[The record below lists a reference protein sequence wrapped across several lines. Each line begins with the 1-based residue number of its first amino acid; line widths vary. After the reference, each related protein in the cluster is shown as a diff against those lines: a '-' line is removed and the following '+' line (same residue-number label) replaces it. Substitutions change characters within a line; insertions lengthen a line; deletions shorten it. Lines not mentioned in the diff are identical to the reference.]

1 MGGQSMVARR
11 TGQRRRRQGDAGC
24 GRGARM
30 ARAQGMLQHKGGRR
44 EHGPTCRRQKIAG
57 KALGAC
63 GFTTRS
69 EWVRFVLFR
78 SREKTCA
85 RSLWWRRG
93 ERRRVGDRYCNRRRR
108 RPRPGARSS
117 SGPSPATSTHQEYPS
132 ASGFRRR
139 MYGRRASQLL
149 KEIDS
154 SEAGQ
159 LVPFNTDVLDQVIRE
174 CSEHNSQ
181 FQSLIRKM
189 VEQNLDIE
197 TTRNEDHY
205 GAAIHHLSL
214 LRNKRCLMA
223 YMYNRAE
230 VIQSFRWKVGPVL
243 PHDIQ
248 EKLHFSEKEY
258 FKNHSAAI
266 KSYISEMDIDLTV
279 DMVPPKDPYIQV
291 RVLED
296 IGEVSLGDHSVSLTK
311 NSLHFL
317 RRTDAEQFISQGLME
332 EFLE

>member
-1 MGGQSMVARR
+1 
-11 TGQRRRRQGDAGC
+11 
-24 GRGARM
+24 
-30 ARAQGMLQHKGGRR
+30 
-44 EHGPTCRRQKIAG
+44 
-57 KALGAC
+57 
-63 GFTTRS
+63 
-69 EWVRFVLFR
+69 
-78 SREKTCA
+78 
-85 RSLWWRRG
+85 
-93 ERRRVGDRYCNRRRR
+93 
-108 RPRPGARSS
+108 
-117 SGPSPATSTHQEYPS
+117 
-132 ASGFRRR
+132 

-159 LVPFNTDVLDQVIRE
+159 LAPFNSDVFDQVIRE
-174 CSEHNSQ
+174 CNEHNSQ

-258 FKNHSAAI
+258 FKNHSTAI

-317 RRTDAEQFISQGLME
+317 RRTDAEQFISQDVCCDSSVLLPDGIS
-332 EFLE
+332 FLVMLAETVFNNGRICHLAGEGIRHMRYFLYQRASN

>member
-1 MGGQSMVARR
+1 
-11 TGQRRRRQGDAGC
+11 
-24 GRGARM
+24 
-30 ARAQGMLQHKGGRR
+30 
-44 EHGPTCRRQKIAG
+44 
-57 KALGAC
+57 
-63 GFTTRS
+63 
-69 EWVRFVLFR
+69 
-78 SREKTCA
+78 
-85 RSLWWRRG
+85 
-93 ERRRVGDRYCNRRRR
+93 
-108 RPRPGARSS
+108 
-117 SGPSPATSTHQEYPS
+117 
-132 ASGFRRR
+132 
-139 MYGRRASQLL
+139 MYGRHASQLL

-159 LVPFNTDVLDQVIRE
+159 LAPFNSDVFDQVIRE
-174 CSEHNSQ
+174 CNEHNSQ

-230 VIQSFRWKVGPVL
+230 
-243 PHDIQ
+243 
-248 EKLHFSEKEY
+248 
-258 FKNHSAAI
+258 
-266 KSYISEMDIDLTV
+266 

-317 RRTDAEQFISQGLME
+317 RRTDAEQFISQVCLL
-332 EFLE
+332 FLCDLLLLAIPSGNNVILNLL

>member
-1 MGGQSMVARR
+1 
-11 TGQRRRRQGDAGC
+11 
-24 GRGARM
+24 
-30 ARAQGMLQHKGGRR
+30 
-44 EHGPTCRRQKIAG
+44 
-57 KALGAC
+57 
-63 GFTTRS
+63 
-69 EWVRFVLFR
+69 
-78 SREKTCA
+78 
-85 RSLWWRRG
+85 
-93 ERRRVGDRYCNRRRR
+93 
-108 RPRPGARSS
+108 
-117 SGPSPATSTHQEYPS
+117 
-132 ASGFRRR
+132 
-139 MYGRRASQLL
+139 MYARRASQLL
-149 KEIDS
+149 KELDAC
-154 SEAGQ
+154 EPGQ
-159 LVPFNTDVLDQVIRE
+159 LVVFNSDVFDQVIRE
-174 CSEHNSQ
+174 CGEHNAQ
-181 FQSLIRKM
+181 FQALIRKM

-230 VIQSFRWKVGPVL
+230 TIRSFRWKIGPVL
-243 PHDIQ
+243 PHEIQ
-248 EKLHFSEKEY
+248 EKLNFSEKEY
-258 FKNHSAAI
+258 FRSHSSAI

>member
-1 MGGQSMVARR
+1 
-11 TGQRRRRQGDAGC
+11 
-24 GRGARM
+24 
-30 ARAQGMLQHKGGRR
+30 
-44 EHGPTCRRQKIAG
+44 
-57 KALGAC
+57 
-63 GFTTRS
+63 
-69 EWVRFVLFR
+69 
-78 SREKTCA
+78 
-85 RSLWWRRG
+85 
-93 ERRRVGDRYCNRRRR
+93 
-108 RPRPGARSS
+108 
-117 SGPSPATSTHQEYPS
+117 
-132 ASGFRRR
+132 

-159 LVPFNTDVLDQVIRE
+159 LVPFNSDVFDQVIRE
-174 CSEHNSQ
+174 CNEHNSQ
-181 FQSLIRKM
+181 FQSLIR
-189 VEQNLDIE
+189 
-197 TTRNEDHY
+197 
-205 GAAIHHLSL
+205 
-214 LRNKRCLMA
+214 
-223 YMYNRAE
+223 YNRAE
-230 VIQSFRWKVGPVL
+230 VIQSFRWKIGPVL

>member
-1 MGGQSMVARR
+1 
-11 TGQRRRRQGDAGC
+11 
-24 GRGARM
+24 
-30 ARAQGMLQHKGGRR
+30 
-44 EHGPTCRRQKIAG
+44 
-57 KALGAC
+57 
-63 GFTTRS
+63 
-69 EWVRFVLFR
+69 
-78 SREKTCA
+78 
-85 RSLWWRRG
+85 
-93 ERRRVGDRYCNRRRR
+93 
-108 RPRPGARSS
+108 
-117 SGPSPATSTHQEYPS
+117 
-132 ASGFRRR
+132 

-159 LVPFNTDVLDQVIRE
+159 LAPFNTDVFDQVIRE

-266 KSYISEMDIDLTV
+266 KLYISEMDIDLTV

-317 RRTDAEQFISQGLME
+317 RRTDAEQFISQDVCCF
-332 EFLE
+332 FLFSAAA